1 MLANLKKLR
10 KFSGK
15 QHDEQT
21 VTAAVANEQ
30 NIASQQGWHKAMHK
44 CHNKA

>member
-1 MLANLKKLR
+1 MDTVNLKKLR

-21 VTAAVANEQ
+21 VTAAVAYNQ
-30 NIASQQGWHKAMHK
+30 YIALQ
-44 CHNKA
+44 